1 MLSFL
6 VERRAELAG
15 LVGQHVILVLLST
28 AIAAAIGV
36 PAGILLTRRPRLAR
50 PVLAAAGV
58 LQTIPSLALFGFLI
72 PLPLVGGIGARTAI
86 VALALYALLPI
97 VRNTYTGILQVDP
110 AVVEAATG
118 LGMTDGERLRLVELP
133 LALPVVLAG
142 VRIAAV
148 VSVGTATIAAAVGA
162 GGLGTYVFRGIATV
176 DTRLILAGAVPA
188 AILAL
193 AVDALLA
200 RVEKSRRPAPAAAA
214 LAAAVVAAI
223 VLLAL
228 SGRADPSRTTVVVG
242 SKNFTEQV
250 VLGEILAAA
259 LEDRGFAVDRRLN
272 LGGTT
277 LCHEAVRSGRID
289 VYVEYT
295 GTALTEILG
304 RPARSDREGVR
315 REVREGYAPLG
326 LTVGASLGF
335 NNTFALVT
343 RPDAS
348 RRLGLRRLSD
358 LGRHA
363 ESLRV
368 GLFGE
373 FIERADGLPGLMG
386 AYGFRLAVPPTEMD
400 LGLLYPALL
409 ADRVDV
415 VVGSATDG
423 LIAANDLVVLE
434 DDRHYFPPYD
444 AVPVANTASL
454 AAHPGIESALSALAG
469 RIDEAAMRR
478 LNLAV
483 DGAHRSPAAVAR
495 EFLRAS
501 GLSAH

>member
-1 MLSFL
+1 
-6 VERRAELAG
+6 
-15 LVGQHVILVLLST
+15 
-28 AIAAAIGV
+28 
-36 PAGILLTRRPRLAR
+36 
-50 PVLAAAGV
+50 
-58 LQTIPSLALFGFLI
+58 
-72 PLPLVGGIGARTAI
+72 
-86 VALALYALLPI
+86 
-97 VRNTYTGILQVDP
+97 
-110 AVVEAATG
+110 
-118 LGMTDGERLRLVELP
+118 
-133 LALPVVLAG
+133 
-142 VRIAAV
+142 
-148 VSVGTATIAAAVGA
+148 
-162 GGLGTYVFRGIATV
+162 
-176 DTRLILAGAVPA
+176 
-188 AILAL
+188 
-193 AVDALLA
+193 
-200 RVEKSRRPAPAAAA
+200 
-214 LAAAVVAAI
+214 
-223 VLLAL
+223 
-228 SGRADPSRTTVVVG
+228 VG

-250 VLGEILAAA
+250 VLGEILAAT

-304 RPARSDREGVR
+304 RPARSDREGVLSD
-315 REVREGYAPLG
+315 VRTGYAPLG
-326 LTVGASLGF
+326 LTVGAPLGF

-343 RPDAS
+343 RPETS

-358 LGRHA
+358 LGPQA
-363 ESLRV
+363 ATLRI

-373 FIERADGLPGLMG
+373 FVERADGLPGLMA
-386 AYGFRLAVPPTEMD
+386 AYGFRLAVPPTELD

-444 AVPVANTASL
+444 AVPVANTARL
-454 AAHPGIESALSALAG
+454 AALPGIESALAALAG
-469 RIDEAAMRR
+469 RLDEAAMRR

-501 GLSAH
+501 SLSAR